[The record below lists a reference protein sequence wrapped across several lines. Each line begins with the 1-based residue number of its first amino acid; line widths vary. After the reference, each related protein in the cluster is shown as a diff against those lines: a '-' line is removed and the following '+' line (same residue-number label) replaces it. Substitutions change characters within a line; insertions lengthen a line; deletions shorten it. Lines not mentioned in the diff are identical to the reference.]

1 MEAAIVVMQ
10 TAATGVVEAV
20 AMGMGMV
27 AWEMVG
33 GQSSRRHQ
41 NGTRLYCTSDC
52 TSRRLPCHCT
62 LGMDTAVL
70 VYAVLVTVLAV
81 LACHA
86 VA

>member
-1 MEAAIVVMQ
+1 MEA
-10 TAATGVVEAV
+10 TAMV
-20 AMGMGMV
+20 MGMA

-41 NGTRLYCTSDC
+41 NGTLRYCTSDC
-52 TSRRLPCHCT
+52 ISRCLPHHCT

-70 VYAVLVTVLAV
+70 VTALEV

>member
-1 MEAAIVVMQ
+1 MEATPMVMRM
-10 TAATGVVEAV
+10 AATRVVEAV
-20 AMGMGMV
+20 AMVMGMV

-41 NGTRLYCTSDC
+41 NGTRRYCTSDC

-70 VYAVLVTVLAV
+70 VTALAV